1 MVERHIIRPS
11 AGRMRPKTS
20 ESGIFNTNRN
30 RPVSTSMLTRMLV
43 PKPKNA
49 FQSPGVHRTG
59 RFVSD
64 VIDVIKPSYRS
75 MDRFRPV
82 LAPVHALRAV
92 RKILEE
98 KPEAGEAAIHRR
110 DRPPIALSS
119 LASDVPVAA
128 ALTFLS

>member
-1 MVERHIIRPS
+1 
-11 AGRMRPKTS
+11 
-20 ESGIFNTNRN
+20 
-30 RPVSTSMLTRMLV
+30 
-43 PKPKNA
+43 
-49 FQSPGVHRTG
+49 
-59 RFVSD
+59 

-92 RKILEE
+92 RKIAEE
-98 KPEAGEAAIHRR
+98 KPDATKPALHRAIV
-110 DRPPIALSS
+110 PPVALSS